1 MSERG
6 RFDRQR
12 RSPCE
17 THQQNVRRVR
27 VHHGEAQIC
36 IVTREAE
43 SLSISDIY
51 LSVPILS
58 INTGNTTRVQSTIV
72 FLKRLVGLQRVA
84 PRLGASVGGCGP
96 GILLRSSSS
105 CLTSGTR

>member
-1 MSERG
+1 
-6 RFDRQR
+6 
-12 RSPCE
+12 
-17 THQQNVRRVR
+17 
-27 VHHGEAQIC
+27 
-36 IVTREAE
+36 VTREAE